1 MPANRLSMSHSRS
14 SIATHPP
21 RPCRARIRVKVI
33 WTLNLGETVSDR
45 SESAIEMMM
54 EQWESMV
61 GMAGMFIVTIGIGI
75 FIQPLY
81 DIPEARAYGDEGTT
95 QSSFILLQLL
105 LIGIFTVAIIWL
117 ARKGL
122 DSLIKGIVML
132 ALGLSLFYAIQPF
145 TLLILYILGFA
156 TPATVG
162 LSALAITVVAEV
174 TLYRYPEW
182 WVVNSVGVMVGSG
195 VIVMIGI
202 SFVPTL
208 VIIFMV
214 LAAIYDYWAVHKSKH
229 MLELADTMI
238 GLKLPVL
245 LVAPKEKGYSF
256 LEQEGDIMQDS
267 PPPPPDIMEAE
278 IVDRQER
285 MKPKKK
291 SRDALFMGL
300 GDVIF
305 PGMLVI
311 SAISFLPDWGPEIW
325 NPYGTFY
332 MAQIVVAIGTL
343 IGGILGYVLL
353 MTFVAQGNPQPGLP
367 LLNGGAILGYI
378 ISGIYAVGPAELFQ
392 AITFL

>member
-1 MPANRLSMSHSRS
+1 
-14 SIATHPP
+14 
-21 RPCRARIRVKVI
+21 
-33 WTLNLGETVSDR
+33 
-45 SESAIEMMM
+45 
-54 EQWESMV
+54 
-61 GMAGMFIVTIGIGI
+61 
-75 FIQPLY
+75 
-81 DIPEARAYGDEGTT
+81 
-95 QSSFILLQLL
+95 
-105 LIGIFTVAIIWL
+105 
-117 ARKGL
+117 
-122 DSLIKGIVML
+122 ML

-156 TPATVG
+156 TAASVG
-162 LSALAITVVAEV
+162 ISALAITIGGMTA
-174 TLYRYPEW
+174 LNRYPEW

-267 PPPPPDIMEAE
+267 PPPPPTEVMEAE
-278 IVDRQER
+278 LVDRQER
-285 MKPKKK
+285 MNPKKK

-343 IGGILGYVLL
+343 IGGLVGYVLL

-378 ISGIYAVGPAELFQ
+378 ISGIYAVGPAQLFQ

>member
-1 MPANRLSMSHSRS
+1 MS
-14 SIATHPP
+14 
-21 RPCRARIRVKVI
+21 
-33 WTLNLGETVSDR
+33 ER
-45 SESAIEMMM
+45 SESVLSMMKD
-54 EQWESMV
+54 QWESMA

-122 DSLIKGIVML
+122 EHLIKGIVLL
-132 ALGLSLFYAIQPF
+132 ALALSLFHAIQPF
-145 TLLILYILGFA
+145 TLLILYIIGFA
-156 TPATVG
+156 TKYSVV
-162 LSALAITVVAEV
+162 LSAVAITIASIVALLE
-174 TLYRYPEW
+174 YPEW

-195 VIVMIGI
+195 VIVLIGI

-208 VIIFMV
+208 VIIFML

-238 GLKLPVL
+238 DLKLPVL

-267 PPPPPDIMEAE
+267 PPPIPEGLESE
-278 IVDRQER
+278 IVDEEKR
-285 MKPKKK
+285 MMSKKK

-311 SAISFLPDWGPEIW
+311 SAITFLPDWGPEIW
-325 NPYGTFY
+325 NPYGDIFL
-332 MAQIVVAIGTL
+332 AQLLVAIGTL
-343 IGGILGYVLL
+343 IGGLIGYVLL
-353 MTFVAQGNPQPGLP
+353 MAFVAQGNPQPGLP

-378 ISGIYAVGPAELFQ
+378 ISAILTVGPEHVFQ

>member
-1 MPANRLSMSHSRS
+1 M
-14 SIATHPP
+14 
-21 RPCRARIRVKVI
+21 
-33 WTLNLGETVSDR
+33 SDR
-45 SESAIEMMM
+45 SESVIEMMM

-61 GMAGMFIVTIGIGI
+61 GMAGMFIVTIGIGM

-81 DIPEARAYGDEGTT
+81 DIPEARAFGEEGTT
-95 QSSFILLQLL
+95 KSGFILFELL
-105 LIGIFTVAIIWL
+105 MIGIFTVAIIWL

-122 DSLIKGIVML
+122 DYLIKGIVML

-156 TPATVG
+156 TAASVG
-162 LSALAITVVAEV
+162 ISALAITIGGMTA
-174 TLYRYPEW
+174 LNRYPEW

-214 LAAIYDYWAVHKSKH
+214 LAAVYDYWAVHKSKH

-267 PPPPPDIMEAE
+267 PPPPPTEVMEAE
-278 IVDRQER
+278 LVDRQER

-343 IGGILGYVLL
+343 IGGLVGYVLL

-378 ISGIYAVGPAELFQ
+378 ISGIYAVGPAQLFQ

>member
-1 MPANRLSMSHSRS
+1 M
-14 SIATHPP
+14 
-21 RPCRARIRVKVI
+21 
-33 WTLNLGETVSDR
+33 SDR
-45 SESAIEMMM
+45 SESVIELMKD
-54 EQWESMV
+54 QWESMV
-61 GMAGMFIVTIGIGI
+61 GMAMMFIFTIAIGMFI
-75 FIQPLY
+75 QPAY
-81 DIPEARAYGDEGTT
+81 DVPEARAFGEEGTT
-95 QSSFILLQLL
+95 KSSFILLELVM
-105 LIGIFTVAIIWL
+105 IGIFTAAIIWL

-122 DSLIKGIVML
+122 EMLIKAIVML
-132 ALGLSLFYAIQPF
+132 ALGISLWMALQPITALF
-145 TLLILYILGFA
+145 LYIFGFA
-156 TPATVG
+156 TTVTVP
-162 LSALAITVVAEV
+162 LSALAITIGGMVA
-174 TLYRYPEW
+174 LHRYPEW

-267 PPPPPDIMEAE
+267 PPPPPTEVMEAE
-278 IVDRQER
+278 LVDRQER

-343 IGGILGYVLL
+343 IGGLVGYVLL

-378 ISGIYAVGPAELFQ
+378 ISGIYAVGPAQLFQ

>member
-1 MPANRLSMSHSRS
+1 MS
-14 SIATHPP
+14 
-21 RPCRARIRVKVI
+21 
-33 WTLNLGETVSDR
+33 DQ
-45 SESAIEMMM
+45 SESVIELMK

-75 FIQPLY
+75 FIQPFF
-81 DIPEARAYGDEGTT
+81 DIPEAKAFGEEGATKT
-95 QSSFILLQLL
+95 GFILMELI
-105 LIGIFTVAIIWL
+105 LIGVFTVAIIWL

-122 DSLIKGIVML
+122 DYLIKAIVMF
-132 ALGLSLFYAIQPF
+132 ALGLSMFYAILPF
-145 TLLILYILGFA
+145 TYIPWIIGMEYGALISWLAFPITIAAMY
-156 TPATVG
+156 
-162 LSALAITVVAEV
+162 ALH
-174 TLYRYPEW
+174 RYPEW

-256 LEQEGDIMQDS
+256 LEQEGDIMQES
-267 PPPPPDIMEAE
+267 PPPPPDVMEAE
-278 IVDRQER
+278 LVGRQER

-291 SRDALFMGL
+291 TRDALFMGL

-311 SAISFLPDWGPEIW
+311 SALTFLPEWGGEVW
-325 NPYGTFY
+325 NPFGNVWEDSTSFFL
-332 MAQIVVAIGTL
+332 AQLVVAIGTL
-343 IGGILGYVLL
+343 IGGLLGYVLL

-378 ISGIYAVGPAELFQ
+378 ISGYYAVGPAELFQ

>member
-1 MPANRLSMSHSRS
+1 
-14 SIATHPP
+14 
-21 RPCRARIRVKVI
+21 
-33 WTLNLGETVSDR
+33 
-45 SESAIEMMM
+45 
-54 EQWESMV
+54 
-61 GMAGMFIVTIGIGI
+61 
-75 FIQPLY
+75 
-81 DIPEARAYGDEGTT
+81 
-95 QSSFILLQLL
+95 
-105 LIGIFTVAIIWL
+105 
-117 ARKGL
+117 
-122 DSLIKGIVML
+122 
-132 ALGLSLFYAIQPF
+132 
-145 TLLILYILGFA
+145 
-156 TPATVG
+156 
-162 LSALAITVVAEV
+162 
-174 TLYRYPEW
+174 
-182 WVVNSVGVMVGSG
+182 VNSVGVMVGSG

-267 PPPPPDIMEAE
+267 PPPPTELMEAE
-278 IVDRQER
+278 LVDRQER

-291 SRDALFMGL
+291 TRDALFMGL

-343 IGGILGYVLL
+343 IGGLVGYVLL

-378 ISGIYAVGPAELFQ
+378 ISGIYAVGPAQLFQ